1 MKKIDWK
8 LVVIGVLVGLS
19 VWLSVN
25 PKIQEVETI
34 KEIEV
39 LQKIIDT
46 FYVDKIVEKKIF
58 VPKYIYKTKVKL
70 DTIIK
75 EVIVDRPVEKIKTIY
90 KDRER
95 IQYVDVPRPEVNKWY
110 AGLNYPNLNYLYE
123 GFSNYQIVCI

>member
-8 LVVIGVLVGLS
+8 LGVIGVLVGLS

-25 PKIQEVETI
+25 PKIQEVEKITEI
-34 KEIEV
+34 KV

-75 EVIVDRPVEKIKTIY
+75 EVIVEIGRASC
-90 KDRER
+90 RER
-95 IQYVDVPRPEVNKWY
+95 V
-110 AGLNYPNLNYLYE
+110 
-123 GFSNYQIVCI
+123 